1 MNLFAG
7 SNQDA
12 DTGNRLR
19 NLGSGVGGRE
29 GKGGTN
35 AESSVEACML
45 PYIEWRASGVSRMTR
60 ELKSSAQGQP
70 RRGGMERE
78 VGGRFRGGGHTC
90 THGNVPTQYCGVIVL
105 QLKNNFFSNWP
116 G

>member
-78 VGGRFRGGGHTC
+78 VGGRFRGGGAYVYPWQC
-90 THGNVPTQYCGVIVL
+90 TNTILWNHCPPI
-105 QLKNNFFSNWP
+105 KK
-116 G
+116 